1 MATEEGVL
9 FVEGRMSKVRFL
21 LVGAGAVLAL
31 GTGGVL
37 ASVGAVT
44 PTSSDSHG
52 DAVAAAAKS
61 CPHGPNGVHGQCVSA
76 IASSKSESKGESES
90 TTESTCNAAD
100 TTEDASE
107 TKASAAEDASEKT
120 ASTTKAADKTEGKSE
135 KAAAKAE
142 DKTEKNQCEAPE
154 TETAD

>member
-1 MATEEGVL
+1 
-9 FVEGRMSKVRFL
+9 MSKIRFL
-21 LVGAGAVLAL
+21 LVGAGAALAL
-31 GTGGVL
+31 GTAGVL

-44 PTSSDSHG
+44 LTSSDSHG
-52 DAVAAAAKS
+52 DAVASAARET

-76 IASSKSESKGESES
+76 IASSKSESKSESES

-120 ASTTKAADKTEGKSE
+120 AST
-135 KAAAKAE
+135 
-142 DKTEKNQCEAPE
+142 
-154 TETAD
+154 

>member
-1 MATEEGVL
+1 
-9 FVEGRMSKVRFL
+9 MSKVRFL
-21 LVGAGAVLAL
+21 LVGVGGVLAL
-31 GTGGVL
+31 GTAGVL

-44 PTSSDSHG
+44 LTNSDSHG
-52 DAVAAAAKS
+52 DAVASAAREL

-76 IASSKSESKGESES
+76 VASSKSESETPDK
-90 TTESTCNAAD
+90 TCTSSSSAD

-107 TKASAAEDASEKT
+107 AKASTAEDTSEKSAT
-120 ASTTKAADKTEGKSE
+120 TTKAADKTEGKSE

-142 DKTEKNQCEAPE
+142 DKSEKKQCEAPE